1 MAESLMIIVKL
12 LDTLGHDYYVSEV
25 DMILAGLIL
34 LHCMF
39 GTYWG
44 YIDCCVA
51 WGPFACMILDD
62 NGWMSSI
69 CRFHLTTVFGHDL
82 VKQPKRREKFGP

>member
-44 YIDCCVA
+44 
-51 WGPFACMILDD
+51 ILIVVLH
-62 NGWMSSI
+62 GV
-69 CRFHLTTVFGHDL
+69 HLHA
-82 VKQPKRREKFGP
+82 